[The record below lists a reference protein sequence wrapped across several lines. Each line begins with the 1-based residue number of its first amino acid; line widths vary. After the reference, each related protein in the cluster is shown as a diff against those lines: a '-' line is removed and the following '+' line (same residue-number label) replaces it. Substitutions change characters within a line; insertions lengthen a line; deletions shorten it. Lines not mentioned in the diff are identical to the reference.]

1 MNKYEQVKIF
11 IPTKGRLDDEKT
23 YNNLVSL
30 GLEPILV
37 IEPQEVEQAA
47 FRGYKGIVLP
57 ANNMGITYSRNYIL
71 KKARDM
77 GYEYI
82 CMIDDDVS
90 QMGYIV
96 DGKRV
101 KDNNAFLTA
110 LDKFLE
116 FKTCGTMQYN
126 QFAWCQPKPIVYNRG
141 LEVVWFLYMPQL
153 QNVTIEEDTIEDRD
167 FSLDIII
174 NHNVETFRLNHLYF
188 NVLSIGANKGGIETS
203 TRAEK
208 QAYWSRKMQQK
219 WGENIISIIQKTN
232 GWDDI
237 KINWRQVDKII
248 KEKRACL
255 QNPESMV

>member
-11 IPTKGRLDDEKT
+11 IPTKGRLDNEKT
-23 YNNLVSL
+23 YDVLKEI
-30 GLEPILV
+30 GLSPILV
-37 IEPQEVEQAA
+37 IEPQEVEKAMSLEYQ
-47 FRGYKGIVLP
+47 FIVLP
-57 ANNMGITYSRNYIL
+57 TNNMGITYSRNYIL
-71 KKARDM
+71 KEARDM
-77 GYEYI
+77 GFEYI
-82 CMIDDDVS
+82 CMIDDDIS

-96 DGKRV
+96 EGKRV
-101 KDNNAFLTA
+101 KDNKAFLSA

-153 QNVTIEEDTIEDRD
+153 QGVTIEEDTIEDRD

-188 NVLSIGANKGGIETS
+188 NVPSIGTNPGGIDS
-203 TRAEK
+203 QTREEK
-208 QAYWSRKMQQK
+208 QSYWARKMQNK

-232 GWDDI
+232 GWDNI
-237 KINWRQVDKII
+237 KIN
-248 KEKRACL
+248 
-255 QNPESMV
+255 

>member
-1 MNKYEQVKIF
+1 MDKYQQIKIF

-23 YNNLVSL
+23 YNILKEL
-30 GLEPILV
+30 GLSPMLV
-37 IEPQEVEQAA
+37 IEPQEVEKAMSL
-47 FRGYKGIVLP
+47 GYQFIVLP
-57 ANNMGITYSRNYIL
+57 VNNMGITYSRNYIL
-71 KKARDM
+71 KEAKDM
-77 GYEYI
+77 NFEYI
-82 CMIDDDVS
+82 CMIDDDIS

-96 DGKRV
+96 EGKRV
-101 KDNNAFLTA
+101 KDNKAFLSA

-188 NVLSIGANKGGIETS
+188 NVPSIGTNSGGIETS
-203 TRAEK
+203 TREAK

-219 WGENIISIIQKTN
+219 WGEEIISIIQKTN
-232 GWDDI
+232 GWDNI
-237 KINWRQVDKII
+237 KINWRRVDKII
-248 KEKRACL
+248 KEKRCCL
-255 QNPESMV
+255 QK

>member
-23 YNNLVSL
+23 YNNLVLL

-47 FRGYKGIVLP
+47 SMGYEYIILP

-71 KKARDM
+71 KEARDM

-82 CMIDDDVS
+82 CMIDDDIS

-101 KDNNAFLTA
+101 KDKNAFLTA

-188 NVLSIGANKGGIETS
+188 NVPSIGTNKGGIEIS

-219 WGENIISIIQKTN
+219 WGENIISIVQKTN
-232 GWDDI
+232 GWDNI

>member
-1 MNKYEQVKIF
+1 MNKYKQVKIF
-11 IPTKGRLDDEKT
+11 IPTKGRLENEKT
-23 YNNLVSL
+23 YSILKDI
-30 GLEPILV
+30 GLNPTLV
-37 IEPQEVEQAA
+37 IEPQEVEKAMSLEYQ
-47 FRGYKGIVLP
+47 FIVLP

-71 KKARDM
+71 KEARDM
-77 GYEYI
+77 DFEYI
-82 CMIDDDVS
+82 CMIDDDIS

-101 KDNNAFLTA
+101 KDNKAFLSA

-126 QFAWCQPKPIVYNRG
+126 QFAWHQPKPIVYNRG

-153 QNVTIEEDTIEDRD
+153 QNVVIEEDTIEDRD

-188 NVLSIGANKGGIETS
+188 NVPSIGTNPGGIDS
-203 TRAEK
+203 QTRGEK
-208 QAYWSRKMQQK
+208 QSYWVRKMQNK

-232 GWDDI
+232 GWDNI
-237 KINWRQVDKII
+237 KINWRYVDKLI
-248 KEKRACL
+248 KEKRDYL
-255 QNPESMV
+255 QNNKNDV

>member
-11 IPTKGRLDDEKT
+11 IPTKGRLENEKT
-23 YNNLVSL
+23 YSILKEI
-30 GLEPILV
+30 GLNPMLV
-37 IEPQEVEQAA
+37 IEPQEVEKAMSL
-47 FRGYKGIVLP
+47 GYQFIVLP

-71 KKARDM
+71 KEAKDM
-77 GYEYI
+77 NFEYI
-82 CMIDDDVS
+82 CMIDDDIF

-96 DGKRV
+96 EGKRV
-101 KDNNAFLTA
+101 KDNKAFLSA

-153 QNVTIEEDTIEDRD
+153 QNVVIEEDTIEDRD

-188 NVLSIGANKGGIETS
+188 NVPSIGTNPGGIETS
-203 TRAEK
+203 TREAK

-219 WGENIISIIQKTN
+219 WGEEIISIIQKTN
-232 GWDDI
+232 GWDNI
-237 KINWRQVDKII
+237 RINWRKVDKII
-248 KEKRACL
+248 KEKRGYL
-255 QNPESMV
+255 QNNKNDV